1 MKRFLTFLMTVMA
14 LFAFSTNVMADLNVY
29 LETNSTVNGK
39 VCKWDKNGPK
49 FTLVEGTT
57 YKLEVTNVSDDP
69 FFFRIKVNDWNTSLQ
84 PYTEEKGG
92 NVLDIEGTKYTLY
105 PSYGSDDSPFYGT
118 GKAWKITGFKDTY
131 EKLEIY
137 VNLPEN
143 DKPARNV
150 WVKQIKKSVTPKNPV
165 TPPTP
170 GPSGEITAPPAG
182 YYLVGNFF
190 SPYNNADITPG
201 PDGDNINYY
210 RHYFKFAQNKEGAY
224 TIDIPACLTAKMQ
237 ILAADDAGNMKVYGP
252 TDATTSSISN
262 QHPTTDGSVTGALTG
277 SDELS
282 ESSPYWS
289 LTTRNDD
296 KNIDD
301 DGMYTISFTIADGTP
316 TKWTI
321 KHDYN
326 TRVAYLLST
335 SYDATAQPI
344 YDKRKE
350 DKFDNNTKA
359 FLHFNRKKSGYYGIG
374 YVVNDAQKQAAQYT
388 QAVKATPGIHVT
400 KTINDSSGTHDKL
413 FFLGNDGTEAHKG
426 KLAPNQPSFTLDLKG
441 MKEVE
446 YNPNRGDNDLASAE
460 GSYGMSGDFNIVGD
474 ANKIDYPNTITLVGD
489 AIPGTTNPDG
499 SWNWASTAAK
509 MTYDANERC
518 YKVTI
523 ETTDANYERGFRF
536 VGNHSQAY
544 NWYEDATDDESKM
557 AKSDNK
563 NLSGHSCE
571 SSDPNFLSY
580 TDKGTATA
588 TNATNDINWNRK
600 AGSHVVKLY
609 IVTDDANNPVFKY
622 TIETTEDI
630 GIPFTYR
637 AGKFIRTYSN
647 NVAMDVVSKNV
658 KVYEAY
664 KYDKASDETDIYSP
678 GTLHLRQLQYIPANV
693 GVVLIGIVPASNEL
707 SDGDKLDFTLRK
719 RTDNE
724 DSAVDATQYVN
735 VWTKAADYTDQKWN
749 NFLAPTVVANNS
761 LGNTEKVGE
770 TVTYRYYGLGNYH
783 RTNYYKTHPEAKDEA
798 DYIGFFRLTPNGRC
812 GANKAYLR
820 MPASAEVKGGEFG
833 FIDYNAH
840 FIGPKD
846 ENDDSLA
853 KMMIVFDDE
862 EEGGVTEIKNVETVK
877 PHHNNAYYTLQG
889 IKVLNPTK
897 GIYIHNGKK
906 IVIK

>member
-14 LFAFSTNVMADLNVY
+14 LFAFSTNGMAQQNVF
-29 LETNSTVNGK
+29 LETEQTINGINNG
-39 VCKWDKNGPK
+39 WNNNGPK
-49 FTLVEGTT
+49 FTHYKGTT
-57 YKLEVTNVSDDP
+57 WVLKVTSMPDDG
-69 FFFRIKVNDWNTSLQ
+69 FYFRVRVDGWQNPMQ
-84 PYTEEKGG
+84 PCEEKGK
-92 NVLDIEGTKYTLY
+92 NVLKLDGSFYAVYPTPGSSIEEKE
-105 PSYGSDDSPFYGT
+105 FYGT
-118 GKAWKITGFKDTY
+118 NRAWWVKDY
-131 EKLEIY
+131 KGVYDYLEIY
-137 VNLPEN
+137 VNLTE
-143 DKPARNV
+143 DKPYRGV
-150 WVKQIKKSVTPKNPV
+150 SVVGKKNSVTPENPV

-170 GPSGEITAPPAG
+170 GPSGKITAPPAG

-190 SPYNNADITPG
+190 SPYNKADITPG

-262 QHPTTDGSVTGALTG
+262 HYPTTDGSVTGVLTG

-282 ESSPYWS
+282 ENSPYWS

-296 KNIDD
+296 KDIDD
-301 DGMYTISFTIADGTP
+301 DGMYTVSFTIADGTP

-344 YDKRKE
+344 YNKRIK
-350 DKFDNNTKA
+350 DIFNNNTKA
-359 FLHFNRKKSGYYGIG
+359 FIHFNGTNGYYILG

-400 KTINDSSGTHDKL
+400 KTIKDNSGTHDKL
-413 FFLGNDGTEAHKG
+413 FFLGNDGSTAYKD
-426 KLAPNQPSFTLDLKG
+426 KLIPNQHSFTLKLDG
-441 MKEVE
+441 MKEIE
-446 YNPNRGDNDLASAE
+446 YNPNRGDNNLASAE
-460 GSYGMSGDFNIVGD
+460 GSYGMSGSFSILGD

-499 SWNWASTAAK
+499 SWNWASTAAE

-523 ETTDANYERGFRF
+523 ETTKDNYEGGFRF

-544 NWYEDATDDESKM
+544 NWYEDATDDVSKM
-557 AKSDNK
+557 ARSDNK
-563 NLSGHSCE
+563 NPSGHSCE
-571 SSDPNFLSY
+571 PSDPNFLSY
-580 TDKGTATA
+580 TDKGTATDG
-588 TNATNDINWNRK
+588 TSHINWNRK
-600 AGSHVVKLY
+600 AGSHVVRLY

-664 KYDKASDETDIYSP
+664 KYDKASDETNIYSP

-719 RTDNE
+719 RTDDE
-724 DSAVDATQYVN
+724 DTAVDATQYVN
-735 VWTKAADYTDQKWN
+735 VWTKAADYTGQKWN

-761 LGNTEKVGE
+761 LGNIEKEGE

-783 RTNYYKTHPEAKDEA
+783 RTKYYNENKVGE
-798 DYIGFFRLTPNGRC
+798 DYIGFFRLTPDGRC

-820 MPASAEVKGGEFG
+820 MPASADVEGGEFG
-833 FIDYNAH
+833 YISYNSQ

-846 ENDDSLA
+846 EDDASLA

-862 EEGGVTEIKNVETVK
+862 EEDGVTEIKNVETVK
-877 PHHNNAYYTLQG
+877 PRHDNAYYTLQG

-897 GIYIHNGKK
+897 GIYIHKGKK

>member
-14 LFAFSTNVMADLNVY
+14 LFAFSTNVMAQNVY
-29 LETNSTVNGK
+29 LVTGQKINGIDKGWDNNGPQFTHYKGTTWVLK
-39 VCKWDKNGPK
+39 VTSMPDDGFYFRVRVEGWDKPM
-49 FTLVEGTT
+49 
-57 YKLEVTNVSDDP
+57 
-69 FFFRIKVNDWNTSLQ
+69 Q
-84 PYTEEKGG
+84 PCEEDGK
-92 NVLDIEGTKYTLY
+92 NVLQLDGKLYALY
-105 PSYGSDDSPFYGT
+105 PSGNGKTEADFYGAER
-118 GKAWKITGFKDTY
+118 AWCVKGYKGVYDY
-131 EKLEIY
+131 LEIY
-137 VNLPEN
+137 VNLT
-143 DKPARNV
+143 DT
-150 WVKQIKKSVTPKNPV
+150 KQYRGVSVVGKKNTV

-170 GPSGEITAPPAG
+170 PTPPTKSTITPPAG

-190 SPYNNADITPG
+190 SPCNKAEVTPG
-201 PDGDNINYY
+201 PDGDNINYN

-237 ILAADDAGNMKVYGP
+237 ILAVDDAGDMKVYGP
-252 TDATTSSISN
+252 KDAATSGISN
-262 QHPTTDGSVTGALTG
+262 QHPTTNGNITGALTG

-282 ESSPYWS
+282 ENSPYWS
-289 LTTRNDD
+289 LTTRND
-296 KNIDD
+296 NTVDD
-301 DGMYTISFTIADGTP
+301 DGMYTVSFTMDADGNP
-316 TKWTI
+316 TAWTI
-321 KHDYN
+321 QHDAR
-326 TRVAYLLST
+326 TRVAYLLNT
-335 SYDATAQPI
+335 SYGATAQPI
-344 YDKRKE
+344 YDKREKDE
-350 DKFDNNTKA
+350 GDFTDNAKA
-359 FLHFNRKKSGYYGIG
+359 FLHFDRKKTGYYVID
-374 YVVNDAQKQAAQYT
+374 YIVSDVNLSEEAKQ
-388 QAVKATPGIHVT
+388 ATPGIHAT
-400 KTINDSSGTHDKL
+400 KSINNSSGTHDKL
-413 FFLGNDGTEAHKG
+413 FFLGKERTEGHEG
-426 KLAPNQPSFTLDLKG
+426 KLAPNQPSFSLNLKG
-441 MKEVE
+441 MKEIE
-446 YNPNRGDNDLASAE
+446 YNANRGDNNLAQKS
-460 GSYGMSGDFNIVGD
+460 GSYGMSGSFSVINNTDTP
-474 ANKIDYPNTITLVGD
+474 DYPNTISLVGD
-489 AIPGTTNPDG
+489 AIPGTTNADG

-544 NWYEDATDDESKM
+544 NWHEDTTTDESKM

-563 NLSGHSCE
+563 NATGHSCLP
-571 SSDPNFLSY
+571 SDPNFLSY
-580 TDKGTATA
+580 TTTGATTATEA
-588 TNATNDINWNRK
+588 ENNINWNRK
-600 AGSHVVKLY
+600 AGMHVVKLY
-609 IVTDDANNPVFKY
+609 IITDGDTPIYKY
-622 TIETTEDI
+622 TIETTENI

-647 NVAMDVVSKNV
+647 SVAMNVVSKNV

-664 KYDKASDETDIYSP
+664 KYDKASDETNIYSP

-707 SDGDKLDFTLRK
+707 SDGEKLDFTLRK
-719 RTDNE
+719 RTDDE
-724 DSAVDATQYVN
+724 DTAVNATQYVN
-735 VWTKAADYTDQKWN
+735 VWTKAADYTDQEWN

-761 LGNTEKVGE
+761 LGNIEKVGE

-783 RTNYYKTHPEAKDEA
+783 NTNYYKTHPEAKNEP

-820 MPASAEVKGGEFG
+820 MPASEEVEEGKFG

-846 ENDDSLA
+846 ENDASLA

>member
-14 LFAFSTNVMADLNVY
+14 LFAFSTNVMAQNVY
-29 LETNSTVNGK
+29 LVTGQKINGIDKGWDNNGPQFTHYKGTTWVLK
-39 VCKWDKNGPK
+39 VTSMPDDGFYFRVRVEGWDKPM
-49 FTLVEGTT
+49 
-57 YKLEVTNVSDDP
+57 
-69 FFFRIKVNDWNTSLQ
+69 Q
-84 PYTEEKGG
+84 PCEEDGK
-92 NVLDIEGTKYTLY
+92 NVLQLDGKLYALY
-105 PSYGSDDSPFYGT
+105 PSGNGKTEADFYGAER
-118 GKAWKITGFKDTY
+118 AWWVKGYKGVYDY
-131 EKLEIY
+131 LEIY
-137 VNLPEN
+137 VNLT
-143 DKPARNV
+143 DT
-150 WVKQIKKSVTPKNPV
+150 KQYRGVSVVGKKNTV

-170 GPSGEITAPPAG
+170 PTPPTRSTITPPAG

-190 SPYNNADITPG
+190 SPCNKAEVTPG
-201 PDGDNINYY
+201 PDGDNINYN

-237 ILAADDAGNMKVYGP
+237 ILAVDDAGDMKVYGP
-252 TDATTSSISN
+252 KDAATSGISN
-262 QHPTTDGSVTGALTG
+262 QHPTTNGNITGALTG

-282 ESSPYWS
+282 ENSPYWS
-289 LTTRNDD
+289 LTTRND
-296 KNIDD
+296 NTVDD
-301 DGMYTISFTIADGTP
+301 DGMYTVSFTMDADGNP
-316 TKWTI
+316 TAWTI
-321 KHDYN
+321 QHDAR
-326 TRVAYLLST
+326 TRVAYLLNT
-335 SYDATAQPI
+335 SYGATAQPI
-344 YDKRKE
+344 YDKREKDE
-350 DKFDNNTKA
+350 GDFTDNAKA
-359 FLHFNRKKSGYYGIG
+359 FLHFDRKKTGYYVID
-374 YVVNDAQKQAAQYT
+374 YIVSDVNLSEEAKQ
-388 QAVKATPGIHVT
+388 ATPGIHAT
-400 KTINDSSGTHDKL
+400 KSINNSSGTHDKL
-413 FFLGNDGTEAHKG
+413 FFLGKDGTEGHEG
-426 KLAPNQPSFTLDLKG
+426 KLAPNQPSFSLNLKG
-441 MKEVE
+441 MKEIE
-446 YNPNRGDNDLASAE
+446 YNANRGDNNLAQKS
-460 GSYGMSGDFNIVGD
+460 GSYGMSGSFSVINNTDTP
-474 ANKIDYPNTITLVGD
+474 DYPNTISLVGD
-489 AIPGTTNPDG
+489 AIPGTTNADG

-544 NWYEDATDDESKM
+544 NWHEDTTTDESKM

-563 NLSGHSCE
+563 NATGHSCLP
-571 SSDPNFLSY
+571 SDPNFLSY
-580 TDKGTATA
+580 TTTGATTATEA
-588 TNATNDINWNRK
+588 ENNINWNRK
-600 AGSHVVKLY
+600 AGMHVVKLY
-609 IVTDDANNPVFKY
+609 IITDGDTPIYKY
-622 TIETTEDI
+622 TIETTENI

-647 NVAMDVVSKNV
+647 SVAMNVVSKNV

-664 KYDKASDETDIYSP
+664 KYDKASDETNIYSP

-707 SDGDKLDFTLRK
+707 SDGEKLDFALRK
-719 RTDNE
+719 RTKYKE
-724 DSAVDATQYVN
+724 TAVDATQYVN
-735 VWTKAADYTDQKWN
+735 VWTKADQYTDDPWN

-761 LGNTEKVGE
+761 LGNTEKEGE

-783 RTNYYKTHPEAKDEA
+783 NTNYYKTHPEAKDEP
-798 DYIGFFRLTPNGRC
+798 DYIGFFRLTPDGRS

-820 MPASAEVKGGEFG
+820 MPASEEVEGGEFG
-833 FIDYNAH
+833 FIDYNSQ

-846 ENDDSLA
+846 ENDASLA

>member
-14 LFAFSTNVMADLNVY
+14 LFAFSTNVMAQQNVF
-29 LETNSTVNGK
+29 LETEQTINGINNG
-39 VCKWDKNGPK
+39 WNNNGPQ
-49 FTLVEGTT
+49 FTHYEGTT
-57 YKLEVTNVSDDP
+57 WMLKVTSMPDDG
-69 FFFRIKVNDWNTSLQ
+69 FYFRVRVEGWDKPMQ
-84 PYTEEKGG
+84 PCEEDGK
-92 NVLDIEGTKYTLY
+92 NVLQLDGKLYALY
-105 PSYGSDDSPFYGT
+105 PSGNGKTEGDFYGAER
-118 GKAWKITGFKDTY
+118 AWCVKGYKGVYDY
-131 EKLEIY
+131 LEIY
-137 VNLPEN
+137 VNLT
-143 DKPARNV
+143 DT
-150 WVKQIKKSVTPKNPV
+150 KQYRGVSVVGKKNTV

-170 GPSGEITAPPAG
+170 PTPPTRSTVTPPAG

-190 SPYNNADITPG
+190 SPCNKAEVTPG
-201 PDGDNINYY
+201 PDGDHINYN
-210 RHYFKFAQNKEGAY
+210 RHYFKFAQDKEGAY

-237 ILAADDAGNMKVYGP
+237 ILAVDDAGDMKVYGP
-252 TDATTSSISN
+252 KDAATSGISN
-262 QHPTTDGSVTGALTG
+262 QHPTTNGNITGALTG

-282 ESSPYWS
+282 ENSPYWS
-289 LTTRNDD
+289 LTTRND
-296 KNIDD
+296 NTVDD
-301 DGMYTISFTIADGTP
+301 DGMYTVSFTMDADGNP
-316 TKWTI
+316 TAWTI
-321 KHDYN
+321 QHDAR
-326 TRVAYLLST
+326 TRVAYLLNT
-335 SYDATAQPI
+335 SYGATAQPI
-344 YDKRKE
+344 YDKREKDE
-350 DKFDNNTKA
+350 GDFTDNAKA
-359 FLHFNRKKSGYYGIG
+359 FLHFDRKKTGYYVID
-374 YVVNDAQKQAAQYT
+374 YIVSDVNLSEEAKQ
-388 QAVKATPGIHVT
+388 ATPGIHAT
-400 KTINDSSGTHDKL
+400 KSINNSSGTHDKL
-413 FFLGNDGTEAHKG
+413 FFLGKDGTEGHEG
-426 KLAPNQPSFTLDLKG
+426 KLAPNQPSFSLNLKG
-441 MKEVE
+441 MKEIE
-446 YNPNRGDNDLASAE
+446 YNANRGDNNLAQKS
-460 GSYGMSGDFNIVGD
+460 GSYGMSGSFSVINNTDTP
-474 ANKIDYPNTITLVGD
+474 DYPNTISLVGD
-489 AIPGTTNPDG
+489 AIPGTTNADG

-544 NWYEDATDDESKM
+544 NWHEDTTTDESKM

-563 NLSGHSCE
+563 NATGHSCLP
-571 SSDPNFLSY
+571 SDPNFLSY
-580 TDKGTATA
+580 TTTGATTATEA
-588 TNATNDINWNRK
+588 ENNINWNRK
-600 AGSHVVKLY
+600 AGMHVVKLY
-609 IVTDDANNPVFKY
+609 IITDGDTPIYKY
-622 TIETTEDI
+622 TIETTENI

-647 NVAMDVVSKNV
+647 SVAMNVVSKNV

-664 KYDKASDETDIYSP
+664 KYDKASDETNIYSP

-707 SDGDKLDFTLRK
+707 SDGEKLDFTLRK
-719 RTDNE
+719 RTDDE
-724 DSAVDATQYVN
+724 DAAVDATQYVN
-735 VWTKAADYTDQKWN
+735 VWTKAADYTGQEWN

-761 LGNTEKVGE
+761 LGNTEKEGE

-783 RTNYYKTHPEAKDEA
+783 RTNYYKTHPEAKDEP
-798 DYIGFFRLTPNGRC
+798 DYIGFFRLTPDGRS

-820 MPASAEVKGGEFG
+820 MPASEKVEGGKFG

-846 ENDDSLA
+846 EDDASLA

>member
-14 LFAFSTNVMADLNVY
+14 LFAFSTNGMAKQNVF
-29 LETNSTVNGK
+29 LETEQTINGINNG
-39 VCKWDKNGPK
+39 WNNNGPK
-49 FTLVEGTT
+49 FTHYEGTT
-57 YKLEVTNVSDDP
+57 WMLKVTSMPDDG
-69 FFFRIKVNDWNTSLQ
+69 FYFRVRVEGWDKPMQ
-84 PYTEEKGG
+84 PCEEDGK
-92 NVLDIEGTKYTLY
+92 NVLQLDGSLYALY
-105 PSYGSDDSPFYGT
+105 PSGNGKTEGDFYGAER
-118 GKAWKITGFKDTY
+118 AWWVKGYKGVYDY
-131 EKLEIY
+131 LEIY
-137 VNLPEN
+137 VNLT
-143 DKPARNV
+143 DT
-150 WVKQIKKSVTPKNPV
+150 KQYRGVSVVGHKNTV

-170 GPSGEITAPPAG
+170 PTPPTTRTVTASAAG

-190 SPYNNADITPG
+190 SPYNNSDVTPG
-201 PDGDNINYY
+201 PDGDHINYN

-252 TDATTSSISN
+252 KDAATSGISN
-262 QHPTTDGSVTGALTG
+262 QHPTTNGNITGALTG

-296 KNIDD
+296 KDIDD
-301 DGMYTISFTIADGTP
+301 DGMYTVSFTMDADGNP
-316 TKWTI
+316 TAWTI
-321 KHDYN
+321 QHDAL
-326 TRVAYLLST
+326 TRVAYLLNT
-335 SYDATAQPI
+335 SYGATAQPI
-344 YDKRKE
+344 YDKR
-350 DKFDNNTKA
+350 DKNEGAFTDNAKA
-359 FLHFNRKKSGYYGIG
+359 FLHFDREKTGYYVID
-374 YVVNDAQKQAAQYT
+374 YIVSDVNLSEEAKQ
-388 QAVKATPGIHVT
+388 ATPGIHAT
-400 KTINDSSGTHDKL
+400 KSINNSSGTHDKL
-413 FFLGNDGTEAHKG
+413 FFLGNDGTKDHEG
-426 KLAPNQPSFTLDLKG
+426 KLAPNQPSFSLNLKG
-441 MKEVE
+441 MKEIE
-446 YNPNRGDNDLASAE
+446 YNANRGDNNLASKS
-460 GSYGMSGDFNIVGD
+460 GSYGMSGSFSVINNTNT
-474 ANKIDYPNTITLVGD
+474 ADYPNSISLVGD
-489 AIPGTTNPDG
+489 AIPGTTNEDG
-499 SWNWASTAAK
+499 SWNWASKAAK

-544 NWYEDATDDESKM
+544 NWYEDTTTDESKM

-563 NLSGHSCE
+563 NATGHSCLP
-571 SSDPNFLSY
+571 SDPNFLSY
-580 TDKGTATA
+580 TTTGATTATEA
-588 TNATNDINWNRK
+588 ENNINWNRK
-600 AGSHVVKLY
+600 AGIHVVKLY
-609 IVTDDANNPVFKY
+609 IITDGEKPIYKY
-622 TIETTEDI
+622 TIETTENI

-647 NVAMDVVSKNV
+647 SVAMNVVSKDV
-658 KVYEAY
+658 KIYEAY
-664 KYDKASDETDIYSP
+664 KYVKAQDETDIYSP
-678 GTLHLRQLQYIPANV
+678 GTLHLRQLNYIPANV
-693 GVVLIGIVPASNEL
+693 GVVLIGTVPATNEL
-707 SDGDKLDFTLRK
+707 SDGDKLDFILRK
-719 RTDNE
+719 RTE
-724 DSAVDATQYVN
+724 DEVTAENPTQYVN
-735 VWTKAADYTDQKWN
+735 VWTKADQYTGDPWN

-761 LGNTEKVGE
+761 LGNIEKEGE

-783 RTNYYKTHPEAKDEA
+783 RTKYYNENKVGD
-798 DYIGFFRLTPNGRC
+798 DYIGFFRLTPDARC

-833 FIDYNAH
+833 FIDYNSQ

-846 ENDDSLA
+846 EDDASLA

>member
-14 LFAFSTNVMADLNVY
+14 LFAFSTNVMAQNVY
-29 LETNSTVNGK
+29 LVTGQKINGIDKGWDNNGPQFTHYKGTTWVLK
-39 VCKWDKNGPK
+39 VTSMPDDGFYFRVRVEGWDKPM
-49 FTLVEGTT
+49 
-57 YKLEVTNVSDDP
+57 
-69 FFFRIKVNDWNTSLQ
+69 Q
-84 PYTEEKGG
+84 PCEEDGK
-92 NVLDIEGTKYTLY
+92 NVLQLDGKLYALY
-105 PSYGSDDSPFYGT
+105 PSGNGKTEADFYGAER
-118 GKAWKITGFKDTY
+118 AWWVKGYKGVYDY
-131 EKLEIY
+131 LEIY
-137 VNLPEN
+137 VNLT
-143 DKPARNV
+143 DT
-150 WVKQIKKSVTPKNPV
+150 KQYRGVSVVGKKNTV

-170 GPSGEITAPPAG
+170 PTPPTRSTITPPAG

-190 SPYNNADITPG
+190 SPCNKAEVTPG
-201 PDGDNINYY
+201 PDGDNINYN

-237 ILAADDAGNMKVYGP
+237 ILAADDAGDMKVYGP
-252 TDATTSSISN
+252 KDAATSGISN
-262 QHPTTDGSVTGALTG
+262 QHPTTNGNITGALTG

-296 KNIDD
+296 KDIDD
-301 DGMYTISFTIADGTP
+301 DGMYTVSFTMDADGNP
-316 TKWTI
+316 TAWTI
-321 KHDYN
+321 QHDAR
-326 TRVAYLLST
+326 TRVAYLLNT
-335 SYDATAQPI
+335 SYGATAQPI
-344 YDKRKE
+344 YDKREKDE
-350 DKFDNNTKA
+350 GDFTDNAKA
-359 FLHFNRKKSGYYGIG
+359 FLHFDREKTGYYVID
-374 YVVNDAQKQAAQYT
+374 YIVSDVNLSEEAKQ
-388 QAVKATPGIHVT
+388 ATPGIHAT
-400 KTINDSSGTHDKL
+400 KSINNSSGTHDKL
-413 FFLGNDGTEAHKG
+413 FFLGNDGAEGHEG
-426 KLAPNQPSFTLDLKG
+426 KLAPNQPSFSLNLKG
-441 MKEVE
+441 MKEIE
-446 YNPNRGDNDLASAE
+446 YNANRGDNNLAQKS
-460 GSYGMSGDFNIVGD
+460 GSYGMSGSFSVINNTDTP
-474 ANKIDYPNTITLVGD
+474 DYPNTISLVGD
-489 AIPGTTNPDG
+489 AIPGTTNADG

-544 NWYEDATDDESKM
+544 NWHEDTTTDESKM

-563 NLSGHSCE
+563 NATGHSCLP
-571 SSDPNFLSY
+571 SDPNFLSY
-580 TDKGTATA
+580 TTTGATTATEA
-588 TNATNDINWNRK
+588 ENNINWNRK
-600 AGSHVVKLY
+600 AGMHVVKLY
-609 IVTDDANNPVFKY
+609 IITDGDTPIYKY
-622 TIETTEDI
+622 TIETTENI

-647 NVAMDVVSKNV
+647 SVAMNVVSKNV

-664 KYDKASDETDIYSP
+664 SYTSANDKTNIYSP

-707 SDGDKLDFTLRK
+707 SDGEKLDFTLRK
-719 RTDNE
+719 RTDDE
-724 DSAVDATQYVN
+724 ETAVDATQYVN
-735 VWTKAADYTDQKWN
+735 VWTKAAKYTGQPWN
-749 NFLAPTVVANNS
+749 NFLAPSVVANNS
-761 LGNTEKVGE
+761 LGNIEKEGE

-783 RTNYYKTHPEAKDEA
+783 RTNYYNENKVGD
-798 DYIGFFRLTPNGRC
+798 DYIGFFRLTPDARC

-820 MPASAEVKGGEFG
+820 MPASAEVEGGEFG
-833 FIDYNAH
+833 FIDYNSQ

-846 ENDDSLA
+846 EDDASLA

-877 PHHNNAYYTLQG
+877 THHDNAYYTLQG

>member
-39 VCKWDKNGPK
+39 VCEWGKNGPK

-84 PYTEEKGG
+84 PYAQEEDK
-92 NVLDIEGTKYTLY
+92 NVLDLEGTKYTLY

-150 WVKQIKKSVTPKNPV
+150 WVKQIKKSVTPENPV

-190 SPYNNADITPG
+190 SPYNKAEVTPG
-201 PDGDNINYY
+201 PDDDNINYN

-237 ILAADDAGNMKVYGP
+237 ILAADDAGDMKVYGP
-252 TDATTSSISN
+252 KDAATSGISN
-262 QHPTTDGSVTGALTG
+262 QHPTTNGNITGALTG

-296 KNIDD
+296 KDIDD
-301 DGMYTISFTIADGTP
+301 DGMYTVSFTMDADGNP
-316 TKWTI
+316 TAWTI
-321 KHDYN
+321 QHDAL
-326 TRVAYLLST
+326 TRVAYLLNT
-335 SYDATAQPI
+335 SYGATAQPI
-344 YDKRKE
+344 YDKR
-350 DKFDNNTKA
+350 DKNEGAFTDNAKA
-359 FLHFNRKKSGYYGIG
+359 FLHFNGKKTGYYVID
-374 YVVNDAQKQAAQYT
+374 YIVSDVNLSEEAKQ
-388 QAVKATPGIHVT
+388 ATPGIHAT
-400 KTINDSSGTHDKL
+400 KSINNSSGTHDKL
-413 FFLGNDGTEAHKG
+413 FFLGNDRTEGHEG
-426 KLAPNQPSFTLDLKG
+426 KLAPNQPSFSLNLKG
-441 MKEVE
+441 MKEIE
-446 YNPNRGDNDLASAE
+446 YNANRGDNNLAQKS
-460 GSYGMSGDFNIVGD
+460 GSYGMSGSFSVINNTNT
-474 ANKIDYPNTITLVGD
+474 ADYPNSISLVGD
-489 AIPGTTNPDG
+489 AIPGTTNENG
-499 SWNWASTAAK
+499 SWNWASKAAK

-523 ETTDANYERGFRF
+523 ETTDANYEGSFRF
-536 VGNHSQAY
+536 VGDHSQAY
-544 NWYEDATDDESKM
+544 NWYEDTTTDESKM

-563 NLSGHSCE
+563 NATGHSCE
-571 SSDPNFLSY
+571 PSDPNFLSY
-580 TDKGTATA
+580 TTTGATTATEA
-588 TNATNDINWNRK
+588 ENNINWNRK
-600 AGSHVVKLY
+600 AGIHVVKLY
-609 IVTDDANNPVFKY
+609 IITDGEKPIYKY
-622 TIETTEDI
+622 TIETTENI

-647 NVAMDVVSKNV
+647 SVAMNVVSKDV
-658 KVYEAY
+658 KIYEAY
-664 KYDKASDETDIYSP
+664 KYVKAQDETDIYSP
-678 GTLHLRQLQYIPANV
+678 GTLYLRQLNYIPANV
-693 GVVLIGIVPASNEL
+693 GVVLIGTVPASNEL
-707 SDGDKLDFTLRK
+707 SDGDKLDFILRK
-719 RTDNE
+719 RTE
-724 DSAVDATQYVN
+724 DEVTAENPTQYVN
-735 VWTKAADYTDQKWN
+735 VWTNASKYTGQQWN
-749 NFLAPTVVANNS
+749 NFLAPTVEANNS
-761 LGNTEKVGE
+761 LGNIEKVDE

-783 RTNYYKTHPEAKDEA
+783 NTNYYKEHKEGD
-798 DYIGFFRLTPNGRC
+798 DYIGFFRLTPDGRC

-820 MPASAEVKGGEFG
+820 MPASADVEGGEFG
-833 FIDYNAH
+833 YIDYNSQ

-846 ENDDSLA
+846 ENDASLA

-862 EEGGVTEIKNVETVK
+862 EEDGVTEIKNVETVK
-877 PHHNNAYYTLQG
+877 PRHDNAYYTLQG

-897 GIYIHNGKK
+897 GIYIHKGKK

>member
-14 LFAFSTNVMADLNVY
+14 LFAFSTNVMAQQNVF
-29 LETNSTVNGK
+29 LETEQTINGINNG
-39 VCKWDKNGPK
+39 WNNNGPQ
-49 FTLVEGTT
+49 FTHSEGTT
-57 YKLEVTNVSDDP
+57 WVLKVTSMPDDG
-69 FFFRIKVNDWNTSLQ
+69 FYFRVRVEGWDKPMQ
-84 PYTEEKGG
+84 PCEEDGK
-92 NVLDIEGTKYTLY
+92 NVLQLDGKLYALY
-105 PSYGSDDSPFYGT
+105 PSGNGKTEGDFYGAER
-118 GKAWKITGFKDTY
+118 AWCVKGYKGVYDY
-131 EKLEIY
+131 LEIY
-137 VNLPEN
+137 VNLT
-143 DKPARNV
+143 DT
-150 WVKQIKKSVTPKNPV
+150 KQYRGVSVVGKKNTV

-170 GPSGEITAPPAG
+170 PTPPTRSTITPPAG

-190 SPYNNADITPG
+190 SPCNKAEVTPG
-201 PDGDNINYY
+201 PDGDNINYN

-237 ILAADDAGNMKVYGP
+237 ILAVDDAGDMKVYGP
-252 TDATTSSISN
+252 KDAATSGISN
-262 QHPTTDGSVTGALTG
+262 QHPTTNGNITGALTE

-296 KNIDD
+296 KDIDD
-301 DGMYTISFTIADGTP
+301 DGMYTVSFTMDADGNP
-316 TKWTI
+316 TAWTI
-321 KHDYN
+321 QHDAL
-326 TRVAYLLST
+326 TRVAYLLNT
-335 SYDATAQPI
+335 SYGATAQPI
-344 YDKRKE
+344 YDKR
-350 DKFDNNTKA
+350 DKNEGAFTDNAKA
-359 FLHFNRKKSGYYGIG
+359 FLHFNGKKTGYYVID
-374 YVVNDAQKQAAQYT
+374 YIVSDVNLSEEAKQ
-388 QAVKATPGIHVT
+388 ATPGIHAT
-400 KTINDSSGTHDKL
+400 KSINNSSGTHDKL
-413 FFLGNDGTEAHKG
+413 FFLGNDGTEGHEG
-426 KLAPNQPSFTLDLKG
+426 KLAPNQPSFSLNLKG
-441 MKEVE
+441 MKEIE
-446 YNPNRGDNDLASAE
+446 YNANRGDNNLAQKS
-460 GSYGMSGDFNIVGD
+460 GSYGMSGSFSVINNTDTP
-474 ANKIDYPNTITLVGD
+474 DYPNTISLVGD
-489 AIPGTTNPDG
+489 AIPGTTNEDG
-499 SWNWASTAAK
+499 SWNWASKAAK

-523 ETTDANYERGFRF
+523 ETTKDNYERGFRF

-544 NWYEDATDDESKM
+544 NWHEDTTTDESKM

-563 NLSGHSCE
+563 NATGHSCLP
-571 SSDPNFLSY
+571 SDPNFLSY
-580 TDKGTATA
+580 TTTGATTATEA
-588 TNATNDINWNRK
+588 ENNINWNRK
-600 AGSHVVKLY
+600 AGIHVVKLY
-609 IVTDDANNPVFKY
+609 IITDGEKPIYKY
-622 TIETTEDI
+622 TIETTENI

-647 NVAMDVVSKNV
+647 NVAMNVVSKNV

-664 KYDKASDETDIYSP
+664 KYDKASDETNIYSP

-707 SDGDKLDFTLRK
+707 SDGEKLDFTLRK
-719 RTDNE
+719 RTDDE
-724 DSAVDATQYVN
+724 ETAVDATQYVN
-735 VWTKAADYTDQKWN
+735 VWTKASDYTDQEWN

-761 LGNTEKVGE
+761 LGNIEKVGE

-783 RTNYYKTHPEAKDEA
+783 NTNYYKTHPEAKDEA
-798 DYIGFFRLTPNGRC
+798 DYIGFFRLTPNARC

-820 MPASAEVKGGEFG
+820 MPASKEVEGGEFG

-846 ENDDSLA
+846 ENDASLA

-877 PHHNNAYYTLQG
+877 PHHDNAYYTLQG

>member
-39 VCKWDKNGPK
+39 KCEWGKNGPK

-84 PYTEEKGG
+84 PYTEEKDG
-92 NVLDIEGTKYTLY
+92 NVLDLEGTKYTLY

-150 WVKQIKKSVTPKNPV
+150 WVKQIKKSVTPENPV

-170 GPSGEITAPPAG
+170 GPSGKITAPPAG

-190 SPYNNADITPG
+190 SPYNKADITPG

-262 QHPTTDGSVTGALTG
+262 QHPTKDGSVTGALTG

-282 ESSPYWS
+282 ENSPYWS

-296 KNIDD
+296 KDIDD
-301 DGMYTISFTIADGTP
+301 DGTYTISFTIADGTP

-344 YDKRKE
+344 YNKRIE

-359 FLHFNRKKSGYYGIG
+359 FIHFNGKNGYYILG

-400 KTINDSSGTHDKL
+400 KTIKDNSGTHDKL
-413 FFLGNDGTEAHKG
+413 FFLGNDGSTAYKD
-426 KLAPNQPSFTLDLKG
+426 KLIPNQPSFTLKLDG
-441 MKEVE
+441 MKEIE

-460 GSYGMSGDFNIVGD
+460 GSYGMSGSFNIVGD
-474 ANKIDYPNTITLVGD
+474 ADKIDYPNTITLVGD
-489 AIPGTTNPDG
+489 AIPGTTNADG

-523 ETTDANYERGFRF
+523 ETKDANYEGSFRF
-536 VGNHSQAY
+536 VGDHSQAY
-544 NWYEDATDDESKM
+544 NWHEDTTTDESKK
-557 AKSDNK
+557 ARSDNK
-563 NLSGHSCE
+563 NATGHTCE
-571 SSDPNFLSY
+571 PSDPNFLCY
-580 TDKGTATA
+580 TTTGTTTATEA
-588 TNATNDINWNRK
+588 ENNINWNRK
-600 AGSHVVKLY
+600 AGIHVVKLY
-609 IVTDDANNPVFKY
+609 IITDGEEPIYKY
-622 TIETTEDI
+622 TIETTENI

-647 NVAMDVVSKNV
+647 NVAMNVVSKNV

-664 KYDKASDETDIYSP
+664 KYVKAQDETDIYSP
-678 GTLHLRQLQYIPANV
+678 GTLHLRQLNYIPANV
-693 GVVLIGIVPASNEL
+693 GVVLIGTVPATGTF

-719 RTDNE
+719 RTE
-724 DSAVDATQYVN
+724 DSANDPTQYVN
-735 VWTKAADYTDQKWN
+735 VWTNTSKYTGQQWN
-749 NFLAPTVVANNS
+749 NFLTPTVEANNN
-761 LGNTEKVGE
+761 LGNIEKEGE

-783 RTNYYKTHPEAKDEA
+783 NTKYYKEHPEAKDEA
-798 DYIGFFRLTPNGRC
+798 DYIGFFRLTPNGRS

-820 MPASAEVKGGEFG
+820 MPASEEVEGGAFG
-833 FIDYNAH
+833 YISYNSQ

-846 ENDDSLA
+846 EDDASLA

-877 PHHNNAYYTLQG
+877 THHDNAYYTLQG